1 MKGGTLGG
9 RIFVPVA
16 VVLAALFAA
25 GAVWGEG
32 RIRAF
37 HREEVERRLATAA
50 ALIQERARAAFE
62 GRTSPEEAREQV
74 AALRLGGPLRVT
86 FIGADGTVL
95 ADNVALLPLENHAG
109 RPEVLQALREGK
121 GWESRFSASTGY
133 PTLYYALRLEG
144 PKGVLGFVRV
154 SEPLERAEE
163 EVRSLRDGLLLG
175 GAVALLL
182 ALAVSALVAR
192 RVERPLREIEAL
204 AARLAGGDLEVHAD
218 VEGPL
223 EVERLSASLNRMAD
237 QVRERME
244 AERGARADLESVLA
258 GVVEGVVA
266 VDGGERVLFMN
277 AAASRLLGLPAPVP
291 PGGNLWE
298 AVRFP
303 DLEIAIRAVLRGED
317 PGRQDAASPAKDG
330 RVLEIAAGPLGAAPS
345 AGRGRG
351 AVAVLRDVTEVRR
364 LERIRIDFVANVSHE
379 LRTPLSGVAGAIETL
394 EDDGLDPAA
403 RRRFLEIARR
413 NADRLKD
420 LVADLLDLSAIE
432 SEGTAIPLEPLPLDR
447 PAQAAAA
454 GLADMGSRGRVTL
467 SVEAAPPDLVV
478 DGNARR
484 LEQAFV
490 NLVEN
495 AVKFTPAGGSVTIRF
510 LDLGA
515 EAAAE
520 VVDTG
525 VGIPPDAL
533 PRIFE
538 RFFRVDASRSRQM
551 GGTGLGLAIVK
562 HIAKAHR
569 GRVEV
574 RSTEGAGA
582 AFRVVFPKAAPRGIE
597 GRAAGRAAGAA

>member
-1 MKGGTLGG
+1 VKGGTLGG

-16 VVLAALFAA
+16 GVLAVLFAA

-50 ALIQERARAAFE
+50 DLLEDAARAALE
-62 GRTSPEEAREQV
+62 GRSTPEAVREQV
-74 AALRLGGPLRVT
+74 GALRLGGPLRVT
-86 FIGADGTVL
+86 FIAADGSVL
-95 ADNVALLPLENHAG
+95 ADSVARLPLENHAG
-109 RPEVLQALREGK
+109 RPEVLQAAHEGS
-121 GWESRFSASTGY
+121 GRESRFSASTGY
-133 PTLYYALRLEG
+133 PTLYYARRLDG
-144 PKGVLGFVRV
+144 PKGTLGFVRV

-163 EVRSLRDGLLLG
+163 EVRSLRDGLLVG
-175 GAVALLL
+175 GAAALLL

-192 RVERPLREIEAL
+192 WVERPLKEIEAV
-204 AARLAGGDLEVHAD
+204 AARLAGGELEVHAE

-244 AERGARADLESVLA
+244 AVRRVRADLESVLA

-266 VDGGERVLFMN
+266 VDGGERILFMN
-277 AAASRLLGLPAPVP
+277 AAASRLLGLPAPVA
-291 PGGNLWE
+291 PGGTLWE

-303 DLEIAIRAVLRGED
+303 DLEVALRAVLRGDE
-317 PGRQDAASPAKDG
+317 PGRRDAPSPAQDG
-330 RVLEIAAGPLGAAPS
+330 RVLEIAVGPLGAAPPEE
-345 AGRGRG
+345 RGRG

-379 LRTPLSGVAGAIETL
+379 LRTPLSGVAGALETL
-394 EDDGLDPAA
+394 EDEGLDPAA

-432 SEGTAIPLEPLPLDR
+432 SEGTEIPLEPLPLDR

-454 GLADMGSRGRVTL
+454 ALADMASRCRVAL
-467 SVEAAPPDLVV
+467 SVEAAPPGLVV

-495 AVKFTPAGGSVTIRF
+495 ALKFTPAGGRVTIRF

-520 VVDTG
+520 VEDTG
-525 VGIPPDAL
+525 VGIPADAL

-538 RFFRVDASRSRQM
+538 RFFRVEASRSRRM

-562 HIAKAHR
+562 HVAKAHR

-574 RSTEGAGA
+574 RSTEGSGA
-582 AFRVVFPKAAPRGIE
+582 VFRVVLPKAAPRGE
-597 GRAAGRAAGAA
+597 TGER